1 VVLPTDFTGVWD
13 VLFTVNSVDG
23 TPPPDPEPEPG
34 ETVTINNVYKV
45 NKSIMDAVSKQR
57 FDMLVGE
64 GDYSYIDY
72 GSNILSLI
80 NLPFAISDDLI

>member
-1 VVLPTDFTGVWD
+1 GNPRQTVRFPIPYPSTNKTDVVLPTDFTGVWD

-64 GDYSYIDY
+64 
-72 GSNILSLI
+72 
-80 NLPFAISDDLI
+80 